1 MKMMK
6 RFLCKILV
14 ITMVMSSFI
23 GVTNVFADES
33 AESSC
38 TYAEDGSIL
47 YDSYEGYLNGYGLG
61 GLSTYQLENIES
73 FIRARFY
80 EYLYNDNTISPDE
93 AKALTNE
100 FINFC
105 STGYIYVNGEP
116 SLEYYRYFI
125 YAANLSGAWYETRI
139 EVLPWRD
146 YYNSEFFEN
155 EGIYEHADVTHIADE
170 IENYEDYKYK
180 AEEETTTAVEEETTT
195 VIEEETTSVT
205 EEETTSVTEEE
216 TTTTEEETTVSNDE
230 EEKEVSA
237 SVSYRTHVQK
247 FGWQPWVKN
256 GNLSGTEKQQKRLE
270 AIDIKLKDLKNISGG
285 IRYKTHV
292 QKTGWQGWKSN
303 GVSSGTTGSG
313 LRLEAIKIELTGDIA
328 NVYDIYYNT
337 HIEKIGWSG
346 WAKNGE
352 TSGSAG
358 YGLRLEA
365 IHIKLVKKD
374 ANGNSVAPTT
384 IDDFACFDYYK
395 TPVVT
400 YKTHVQ
406 KTGWQSWVNN
416 NKTSGT
422 VGKGLR
428 LEAIQIKI
436 KDNKGTSGG
445 ITYRTHVEKND
456 WMPWVNNGALSGTSG
471 KGLRLEAIEMKLTG
485 DLANQ
490 YSILYRVHAQHF
502 GWMGWAKDGTSAG
515 TSGYGYRLEGIQ
527 IVIVDKSK
535 TRSDLTIYPVCAGK
549 SKMTAYSK
557 YVNPYAALG
566 TQLYQEYNS
575 TNKEGTSK
583 VANLELKRLIEEY
596 RSQHGLASRWNADF
610 YDLAQRSSKY
620 NMEKYLETGILDH
633 YYEDI
638 LGENIAVIYLN
649 SDTSEAYLKSVVSEI
664 MELWKNSPGHNRNLL
679 LNNQDDFG
687 HDTSICFGVAV
698 YIKDKMMLAAFDF
711 T

>member
-1 MKMMK
+1 MNKLK

-14 ITMVMSSFI
+14 VTMVMSSFV

-33 AESSC
+33 TESSC

-105 STGYIYVNGEP
+105 STGYIYVDGEP

-125 YAANLSGAWYETRI
+125 YAANLSGAWYETRM

-170 IENYEDYKYK
+170 IENYEDYKYN
-180 AEEETTTAVEEETTT
+180 AEETTTEEETTAITEEETTTSEEETT
-195 VIEEETTSVT
+195 VIEEETTTAT
-205 EEETTSVTEEE
+205 EEETTA
-216 TTTTEEETTVSNDE
+216 SNDE
-230 EEKEVSA
+230 EEKEISA

-247 FGWQPWVKN
+247 FGWQPFVKN
-256 GNLSGTEKQQKRLE
+256 GSLSGTENQQKRLE
-270 AIDIKLKDLKNISGG
+270 AIEIELKDLKNISGG

-328 NVYDIYYNT
+328 DVYDIYYNT

-374 ANGNSVAPTT
+374 ANGNSTAPTT
-384 IDDFACFDYYK
+384 VNDFACFDYYK

-406 KTGWQSWVNN
+406 KTGWQSWVKN

-436 KDNKGTSGG
+436 TDNKGTSGG
-445 ITYRTHVEKND
+445 ITYRTHVEKKD

-471 KGLRLEAIEMKLTG
+471 KGLRLEAIQMKLTG

-527 IVIVDKSK
+527 IIIVDKSK

-557 YVNPYAALG
+557 YVDPYAALG

-596 RSQHGLASRWNADF
+596 RSQHGLASRWGNNDA
-610 YDLAQRSSKY
+610 YATAQKSSKY
-620 NMEKYLETGILDH
+620 NMEKFLETRILDH
-633 YYEDI
+633 YYREI
-638 LGENIAVIYLN
+638 PGENLAVIYLN

-664 MELWKNSPGHNRNLL
+664 MEMWKNSAGHNRNLL
-679 LNNQDDFG
+679 WNNQDDFG
-687 HDTSICFGVAV
+687 SDTSIYFAVAV
-698 YIKDKMMLAAFDF
+698 YVKDGMMLAAFDF
-711 T
+711 S

>member
-1 MKMMK
+1 MT
-6 RFLCKILV
+6 L
-14 ITMVMSSFI
+14 
-23 GVTNVFADES
+23 
-33 AESSC
+33 
-38 TYAEDGSIL
+38 
-47 YDSYEGYLNGYGLG
+47 
-61 GLSTYQLENIES
+61 
-73 FIRARFY
+73 
-80 EYLYNDNTISPDE
+80 
-93 AKALTNE
+93 
-100 FINFC
+100 
-105 STGYIYVNGEP
+105 
-116 SLEYYRYFI
+116 
-125 YAANLSGAWYETRI
+125 
-139 EVLPWRD
+139 
-146 YYNSEFFEN
+146 
-155 EGIYEHADVTHIADE
+155 HA
-170 IENYEDYKYK
+170 
-180 AEEETTTAVEEETTT
+180 
-195 VIEEETTSVT
+195 
-205 EEETTSVTEEE
+205 
-216 TTTTEEETTVSNDE
+216 
-230 EEKEVSA
+230 
-237 SVSYRTHVQK
+237 
-247 FGWQPWVKN
+247 
-256 GNLSGTEKQQKRLE
+256 
-270 AIDIKLKDLKNISGG
+270 
-285 IRYKTHV
+285 
-292 QKTGWQGWKSN
+292 
-303 GVSSGTTGSG
+303 
-313 LRLEAIKIELTGDIA
+313 
-328 NVYDIYYNT
+328 
-337 HIEKIGWSG
+337 
-346 WAKNGE
+346 
-352 TSGSAG
+352 
-358 YGLRLEA
+358 
-365 IHIKLVKKD
+365 
-374 ANGNSVAPTT
+374 
-384 IDDFACFDYYK
+384 
-395 TPVVT
+395 
-400 YKTHVQ
+400 KTHVQ

-445 ITYRTHVEKND
+445 ITYRTHVEKKD

-502 GWMGWAKDGTSAG
+502 GWMG
-515 TSGYGYRLEGIQ
+515 Q